1 MSSVYKRG
9 NKLWARLK
17 DESGK
22 WSCEATP
29 FRTGQEV
36 EARRYLKRLEARIA
50 AARDVTDAAE
60 LAPGTPITWRSMRKN
75 GSRIENPP
83 TRVPQG

>member
-36 EARRYLKRLEARIA
+36 EARRYLKS
-50 AARDVTDAAE
+50 
-60 LAPGTPITWRSMRKN
+60 LAKSGDPIGT
-75 GSRIENPP
+75 
-83 TRVPQG
+83 

>member
-1 MSSVYKRG
+1 MASVYKRG

-29 FRTGQEV
+29 FRPGQEV
-36 EARRYLKRLEARIA
+36 EARRYLKS
-50 AARDVTDAAE
+50 
-60 LAPGTPITWRSMRKN
+60 LAKSGDPIGT
-75 GSRIENPP
+75 
-83 TRVPQG
+83 